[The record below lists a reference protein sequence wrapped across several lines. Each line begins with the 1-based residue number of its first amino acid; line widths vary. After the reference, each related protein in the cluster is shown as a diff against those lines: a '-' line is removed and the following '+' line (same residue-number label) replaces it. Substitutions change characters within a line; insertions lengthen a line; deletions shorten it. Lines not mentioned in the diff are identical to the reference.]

1 MKIRSA
7 QLKDVEAISD
17 VHIKSWKQTYT
28 EIVPEKYLSTLSIEE
43 KRQLWTRVIPNGGVY
58 VVQDDHGDVIGF
70 ASGGKERTGTY
81 EKYEGEL
88 YAIYLLKQYQG
99 RGIGKKLFQVVVN
112 DLKTKEIQSLVV
124 WVIAENS
131 SRLFYEK
138 MEGVPIDKKEIDIGG
153 VLVEEIAFGWTSL
166 K

>member
-28 EIVPEKYLSTLSIEE
+28 DIVPEKYLSTLSIEE

-58 VVQDDHGDVIGF
+58 VVQNDHGDVIGF

-81 EKYEGEL
+81 EQYEGEL

-99 RGIGKKLFQVVVN
+99 RGIGNKLFQVLVN
-112 DLKTKEIQSLVV
+112 DLKTKEIQSMVV

-138 MEGVPIDKKEIDIGG
+138 MGGVPIDKKEIDIGG